1 MKILLKMRILFS
13 ALGVA
18 LLLCGCSAEEM
29 ERLLGLDKP
38 KEAVF
43 MISFHREV
51 TYPRGNL
58 QSEMPMHMPN
68 GVSRVLERYPMMS
81 SHYIIDAAAKPVPGK
96 EGFYRIFLR
105 PDLKGKMMWMQLT
118 AQARNEP
125 VAVLLD
131 GIYFG
136 EFRPRSV
143 STGEEVWVELPLDV
157 DTARARMIVKYANDN
172 YRFFNGNKRDD
183 AHKLFPD
190 DNF

>member
-1 MKILLKMRILFS
+1 MRILFS

-68 GVSRVLERYPMMS
+68 GRSRVLERYPMMS

-105 PDLKGKMMWMQLT
+105 LDLKGKMMWMQLT
-118 AQARNEP
+118 AQARNES

-143 STGEEVWVELPLDV
+143 ATGEEVWVELPLDV
-157 DTARARMIVKYANDN
+157 DAARAQMIVKYANDN